1 MLAIISAIENDS
13 EREFIT
19 QIYLTYYKKMKSKAY
34 FIIRNESEAE
44 EIVQEAF
51 VKLIEHVQDLM
62 RMDSIKVPV
71 YVMVTVKNI
80 SINHWNDAKKE
91 NERKVLI
98 ADDELERWI
107 ADEKALPE
115 DVYIHAEELEKLAE
129 TLPLLPEKDRM
140 VLESK
145 YILELSDRDIAKELN
160 IQAKSVRIYLTRAR
174 RKAYAIMKG
183 DDVNV

>member
-1 MLAIISAIENDS
+1 MLAIIAAIENDS

-19 QIYLTYYKKMKSKAY
+19 RIYLKYYKKMLDKAF
-34 FIIRNESEAE
+34 FIVHNEAEAE

-80 SINHWNDAKKE
+80 AINHWNDAKKE
-91 NERKVLI
+91 NERQTFV
-98 ADDELERWI
+98 ADDELDLWL

-115 DVYIHAEELEKLAE
+115 DVYIHTEELEKLAE
-129 TLPLLPEKDRM
+129 TLPLLPKKDRM
-140 VLESK
+140 VLEFK
-145 YILELSDRDIAKELN
+145 YILELSDEEIAKELH
-160 IQAKSVRIYLTRAR
+160 IKAHSVRSYLTRAR
-174 RKAYAIMKG
+174 RKAYAMING
-183 DDVNV
+183 EDVNA